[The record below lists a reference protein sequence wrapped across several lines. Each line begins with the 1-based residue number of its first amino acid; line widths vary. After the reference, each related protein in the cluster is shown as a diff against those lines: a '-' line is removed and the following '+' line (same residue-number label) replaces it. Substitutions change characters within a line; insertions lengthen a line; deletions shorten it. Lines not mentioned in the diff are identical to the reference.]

1 MSHQTAQPIRRIGV
15 VSGVEDE
22 LAAFMPE
29 SPRRTVQAADR
40 AVQHVAR
47 DGMEIYLACFGIGKV
62 AAATAATALHAT
74 FGVDL
79 LMVIGTA
86 AKIGRIDGDVFNIT
100 EAVQGDYGAQ
110 RPPGLTHY
118 TAGTLPIGVA
128 EVEAFEALD
137 IPGLDLAKARIATSD
152 LFIECELHASSL
164 NTKLAV
170 HLIDME
176 TAAVAQVASILGL
189 PWLAIKATTD
199 SADGDSAASFSE
211 NLHAAARASAKA
223 AEQALLLL

>member
-1 MSHQTAQPIRRIGV
+1 MAHETAQPIRRIGV
-15 VSGVEDE
+15 ISGVEDE
-22 LAAFMPE
+22 LAAFLPE
-29 SPRRTVQAADR
+29 SPRRDVRAGSR
-40 AVQHVAR
+40 AVQHVSFGGR
-47 DGMEIYLACFGIGKV
+47 EIYLACFGIGKV
-62 AAATAATALHAT
+62 AAATAATALHTA

-86 AKIGRIDGDVFNIT
+86 GKVGRIDGEVFNIIK
-100 EAVQGDYGAQ
+100 AVQGDYGAQ
-110 RPPGLTHY
+110 RTPGLTHY

-128 EVEAFEALD
+128 EVQAFEALPV
-137 IPGLDLAKARIATSD
+137 PGLDLPNARIATSD
-152 LFIECELHASSL
+152 LFIECEVHASSL

-199 SADGDSAASFSE
+199 SADGDSATSFAE
-211 NLHAAARASAKA
+211 NLHAAACASAKA